1 MSLPPAARPPGRKL
15 SLESKREVEKVRR
28 VQGYISAGTLE
39 KQRKGPQKP
48 RSVNHITDFRDGC
61 KVNRRPNGRFATET
75 VLAHKRPTKQPP
87 FVGPW
92 TEERKLKARLTREKN
107 KRPREP

>member
-15 SLESKREVEKVRR
+15 SPESKREVEKVRR
-28 VQGYISAGTLE
+28 VQGAICAGALE

-48 RSVNHITDFRDGC
+48 RSVSHIKDFRDGS
-61 KVNRRPNGRFATET
+61 KVNRRPNGRFAPET
-75 VLAHKRPTKQPP
+75 GVPHKRPPKQPP

-92 TEERKLKARLTREKN
+92 TEERKQKARLTRVRN
-107 KRPREP
+107 KRLREP